1 MEETSNNGT
10 GDASLNNNGGNASL
24 NNNGGNASLNNNGG
38 DSSLNYRGVR
48 RRKWGKWVS
57 EIREPG
63 KKTRIWLGSFET
75 PEMAAAAYDV
85 ATLHLRGQGARLNFP
100 ELAHNLP
107 RPVSSAGEDIRLAA
121 QEAALLFKKLPGG
134 EPEPGSSSS
143 NPAPVTIG
151 LSPSQIQA
159 INDAPLDSP
168 KTWIELAGTLKLEER
183 AIFSN
188 DVEMVE
194 WGEIPEWLFG
204 VCCLPL
210 FWGLAGFG
218 IQSVPAPYSWVGLGS
233 TLGGCS
239 GVGFWAWG
247 DYQIAFWGLAGFG
260 IQSVPAPCSLLGLS
274 DIPAPLMREFTLG
287 LEMHLGLL
295 LPFLGGNT
303 IIWPPF
309 PGVLLLPVFAATFEG
324 ILAAFF
330 SWFTS
335 SRRKLNA
342 DG

>member
-10 GDASLNNNGGNASL
+10 GDASLNDNGT
-24 NNNGGNASLNNNGG
+24 G
-38 DSSLNYRGVR
+38 DASLNYRGVR

-107 RPVSSAGEDIRLAA
+107 RPVSSTGEDIRSAA

-168 KTWIELAGTLKLEER
+168 KTWIELNGTLMLEER

-188 DVEMVE
+188 DVEL
-194 WGEIPEWLFG
+194 GEIPE
-204 VCCLPL
+204 
-210 FWGLAGFG
+210 
-218 IQSVPAPYSWVGLGS
+218 YSLWD
-233 TLGGCS
+233 TK
-239 GVGFWAWG
+239 F
-247 DYQIAFWGLAGFG
+247 
-260 IQSVPAPCSLLGLS
+260 
-274 DIPAPLMREFTLG
+274 
-287 LEMHLGLL
+287 
-295 LPFLGGNT
+295 
-303 IIWPPF
+303 
-309 PGVLLLPVFAATFEG
+309 
-324 ILAAFF
+324 
-330 SWFTS
+330 
-335 SRRKLNA
+335 
-342 DG
+342 